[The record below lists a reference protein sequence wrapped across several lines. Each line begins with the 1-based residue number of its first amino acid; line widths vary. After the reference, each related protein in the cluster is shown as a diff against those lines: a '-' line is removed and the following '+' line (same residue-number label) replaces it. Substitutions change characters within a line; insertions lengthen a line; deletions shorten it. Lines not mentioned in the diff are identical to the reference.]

1 MHCKVHRNCKL
12 HFKGT
17 LISLNLLFVYY
28 IHRHTLNH
36 HLRIIFIHYSKTSGV
51 IIKNSA
57 FLLQGPKNQSALEM
71 LGNVQFLQG

>member
-1 MHCKVHRNCKL
+1 M
-12 HFKGT
+12 
-17 LISLNLLFVYY
+17 YY

-51 IIKNSA
+51 IRKNSA